1 MYAVPKKSLTMRTQS
16 DVVVEAEIGHVG
28 VGHNVGVSE
37 NANADDSRY
46 TTVDDAKAFIEAT
59 DVDLLASSLV
69 LHMVYIKERPKSI
82 LSV

>member
-1 MYAVPKKSLTMRTQS
+1 MKEIIDYAHQS

-59 DVDLLASSLV
+59 DVQFRN
-69 LHMVYIKERPKSI
+69 LHWYCTWFI
-82 LSV
+82 